1 MKNVLKLMGIRP
13 DQILG
18 YLVEGLRNL
27 SEDDVKQIA
36 LYVANMCVRDR
47 EVCKKIYFLSLVIS
61 NTCRNILHGG
71 KEGEE

>member
-1 MKNVLKLMGIRP
+1 MKFVNIRP
-13 DQILG
+13 EQILG
-18 YLVEGLRNL
+18 YLMESLKNL
-27 SEDDVKQIA
+27 NEDDVKQIA

-47 EVCKKIYFLSLVIS
+47 EVCKKIYFLSLVIT

>member
-1 MKNVLKLMGIRP
+1 MLKFVNIRP
-13 DQILG
+13 EQILG
-18 YLVEGLRNL
+18 YLMESLKNL
-27 SEDDVKQIA
+27 NEDDVKQLA

-47 EVCKKIYFLSLVIS
+47 EVCKKIYFLSLVIT

>member
-1 MKNVLKLMGIRP
+1 MLKFMNIRP
-13 DQILG
+13 EQILG
-18 YLVEGLRNL
+18 YLMESLKNL
-27 SEDDVKQIA
+27 NEDDVKQLA

>member
-1 MKNVLKLMGIRP
+1 VKNMLKFVNIRP
-13 DQILG
+13 EQILG
-18 YLVEGLRNL
+18 YLMESLKNL
-27 SEDDVKQIA
+27 NEDDVKQLA

-47 EVCKKIYFLSLVIS
+47 EVCKKIYFLSLVIT